1 MGIER
6 LTCEQKKTSEDLS
19 ATRDKLHSV
28 QSERNE
34 LDGEKSSLVESMRL
48 LNIQLNRTTVER
60 ETLFRKVEERDDR
73 IATVTKELERLGLDS
88 GAQVAKLQSE
98 LEAARKEVAEC
109 RAAWEKEQAWADK
122 LLVALDVNETKIQRL
137 SEEEANLKVDLQ
149 KEKDLLSKKIDDL
162 KDEQASRKWAE
173 GEIAQLKETLHKKEQ
188 QAQLS
193 NHQWLDEKC
202 GLEASIQHLK
212 NQMGVDRDHFEHELK
227 NRETRLRLM
236 TDTVDQV
243 RVAFAN
249 SAKELSEKH
258 QEAASGRP
266 VPS

>member
-1 MGIER
+1 MRLLTAVRLQLMEDRTRLEGCVDRLTLEQEDLVQELKERQAQTAAKETALADLEKTKADREDQIVELKKARKTLLNTIER

-34 LDGEKSSLVESMRL
+34 VRPESFLSGVPITRSTLLSQLDGEKSSLVESMRL

-109 RAAWEKEQAWADK
+109 RAAW
-122 LLVALDVNETKIQRL
+122 
-137 SEEEANLKVDLQ
+137 
-149 KEKDLLSKKIDDL
+149 
-162 KDEQASRKWAE
+162 
-173 GEIAQLKETLHKKEQ
+173 
-188 QAQLS
+188 
-193 NHQWLDEKC
+193 
-202 GLEASIQHLK
+202 
-212 NQMGVDRDHFEHELK
+212 
-227 NRETRLRLM
+227 
-236 TDTVDQV
+236 
-243 RVAFAN
+243 
-249 SAKELSEKH
+249 
-258 QEAASGRP
+258 
-266 VPS
+266 